1 MKPLRT
7 LPLSVCL
14 LAGIGVSAIL
24 SGCAGGGALA
34 GYSHE
39 ELFAEDVQ
47 SVAVP
52 IFENRTFYRQ
62 TEFKLTEALIKE
74 IEQRTPYKVT
84 DSGSADT
91 ILTGTVL
98 SVNQRLLSRDFESG
112 LSQEVQVVVTVGF
125 EWKDLRS
132 GEIRRKRARIRGTG
146 EYIPTRGAGEPFEV
160 ARHEAVDDL
169 ATRLVSAMRSDW

>member
-1 MKPLRT
+1 MDVETTVR
-7 LPLSVCL
+7 SYYEFVDEE
-14 LAGIGVSAIL
+14 AYEDVF
-24 SGCAGGGALA
+24 
-34 GYSHE
+34 
-39 ELFAEDVQ
+39 ELFAEDVD

-52 IFENRTFYRQ
+52 IFENRTFYREV
-62 TEFKLTEALIKE
+62 EFKLTEALVKE

-91 ILTGTVL
+91 ILSGTVL
-98 SVNQRLLSRDFESG
+98 SVDKKLLSRDFDAG
-112 LSQEVQVVVTVGF
+112 VSQEVQVTVTVRF

-146 EYIPTRGAGEPFEV
+146 EHIPTRGVGEPFEV

-169 ATRLVSAMRSDW
+169 ASRVVSALRSDW